1 MNFNQAAAQYAQSP
15 TRETLAQVTQAL
27 LRELTPREKIKL
39 LSGRALGTTV
49 RNLILYRR
57 KYNATPYAAGGCK
70 RLGIPSLLFTDGPRG
85 VVLRQSTCFPVPM
98 ARGASFDDALESRIG
113 EAIAREAVAGGANY
127 FAGICINLL
136 RHPAWGRAQETY
148 GEDSYL
154 LGRMGAALTRAVQA
168 YGVMACPKHFAC
180 NSIEDLRFS
189 VDAQADARTLREVY
203 LPHFQKC
210 VDAGA
215 LSIMGAYNK
224 VNGQYCC
231 ENKALLTDILRGEMG
246 FDGVVISDFFYAIYN
261 AQRALT
267 AGCDVEMPYLV
278 HYLILPHLLRKGK
291 ISIEDIDA
299 AAGHVIGALLRS
311 APRIKP
317 QGKDVILCRE
327 HTALAREAAQK
338 GMVLL
343 KNDKGLQNEDPVLPI
358 EEKAPRIAVLG
369 RYADKKNWGDY
380 GSSNVFSPYCV
391 TPWQGIKAGFADG
404 EVVCYNGCDPEEA
417 LKIAQN
423 SDVLIAC
430 VGSDHRQEGEFMFNL
445 GNRKRKPKNVGGDRA
460 KLRLPPEDI
469 VLVKALCGSGKRVVV
484 YVMGGSAYVLEDLL
498 ELDPN
503 AILMGFYAG
512 LEGGNAL
519 ADILSG
525 RVNPGGRLPFTI
537 AKREEDYP
545 PFLRVQD
552 DARAI
557 EYGYYHGYTLLDKQG
572 KRARFPFGYGLSYT
586 TFAYGN
592 FHAEAAPEGVYASLT
607 VRNTGSRT
615 GSTVAQFY
623 AGSAGA
629 QDDRPVKQLKGF
641 QRVVLEPGESVEVRE
656 LLPWDD
662 LRFYDSNTKQWGL
675 DAAYIIYAG
684 ADAEE
689 AMTRSARVQSP

>member
-1 MNFNQAAAQYAQSP
+1 MDFQKAASIYAANPS
-15 TRETLAQVTQAL
+15 RETLAQVTQAL
-27 LRELTPREKIKL
+27 LRELTPKEKIHL

-70 RLGIPSLLFTDGPRG
+70 RLGIPPLLFTDGPRG

-98 ARGASFDDALESRIG
+98 GRGAAFDDELESRIG
-113 EAIAREAVAGGANY
+113 EAIAKEAIAGGANY

-136 RHPAWGRAQETY
+136 RHPAWGRAQESY

-189 VDAQADARTLREVY
+189 VDAQPDARTLREVY
-203 LPHFQKC
+203 LPHFRKC

-215 LSIMGAYNK
+215 LSVMGAYNK

-231 ENKALLTDILRGEMG
+231 ENKELLTDILRGEMG

-261 AQRALT
+261 AQKALT

-278 HYLILPHLLRKGK
+278 HYLALPHLLRKGK
-291 ISIEDIDA
+291 LSMEDIDT

-311 APRIKP
+311 APNIKP
-317 QGKDVILCRE
+317 QGKDVILCGE

-343 KNDKGLQNEDPVLPI
+343 KNDGVLPI
-358 EEKAPRIAVLG
+358 EASAPRIAVLG

-391 TPWQGIKAGFADG
+391 TPYQGIKAGFADG
-404 EVVCYNGCDPEEA
+404 EVACYNGCDPEEA

-445 GNRKRKPKNVGGDRA
+445 GNRKSKPKNVGGDRA
-460 KLRLPPEDI
+460 NLHLPPEDI
-469 VLVKALCGSGKRVVV
+469 ALVKALCATGKKVVV

-498 ELDPN
+498 VLDPN
-503 AILMGFYAG
+503 AVLMGFYAG
-512 LEGGNAL
+512 LEGGSAL

-525 RVNPGGRLPFTI
+525 RANPGGRLPFTI
-537 AKREEDYP
+537 AQREEDYP

-572 KRARFPFGYGLSYT
+572 KRARFPFGFGLSYT
-586 TFAYGN
+586 TFSYEN
-592 FHAEAAPEGVYASLT
+592 LHAETSEEGVYASLT
-607 VRNTGSRT
+607 VRNTGARA

-629 QDDRPVKQLKGF
+629 EDDRPVKQLKGF
-641 QRVVLEPGESVEVRE
+641 QCVALEPGESVDVRE

-662 LRFYDSNTKQWGL
+662 LRFYDSNTKQWGI
-675 DAAYIIYAG
+675 DAAYIVYAG

-689 AMTRSARVQSP
+689 AMGRQARVEAS